1 MKAEGHS
8 MWRIGCRDDEARIR
22 EGASRRTAL
31 SFGRSLV
38 IAVLACLTAAA
49 CPWFS
54 APVQAARAVQPGA
67 GTVVPVFDVPS
78 SLTFCGEKIP
88 LERQDVWELMDRAMI
103 TAVYS
108 HPQVILWIKRANRY
122 FPYVEKKLKERGMP
136 DDLKYIVIA
145 ESALNPYAVSSA
157 KASGPWQFVADTA
170 KRYGLRVDKWIDERQ
185 NFERATDAALSYL
198 TDLYNM
204 YKSWS
209 LAVAAYNCGEN
220 KVVRNL
226 NNQGVQTYFDLDLP
240 LETEFYLFRILAIKT
255 ILSRPESYGYR
266 ITPERRYPPFDY
278 DSVAFSTN
286 KEIPIT
292 AIAQACGATY
302 KAIKEMNPELK
313 QDVVPP
319 GKYRLNIPKGKSD
332 AFKAVFTDGT

>member
-8 MWRIGCRDDEARIR
+8 LWRIGCRDDEAGIR
-22 EGASRRTAL
+22 EGASRRKTL
-31 SFGRSLV
+31 SFGGILV
-38 IAVLACLTAAA
+38 IAVLVWLAAA
-49 CPWFS
+49 AGPWLPS
-54 APVQAARAVQPGA
+54 PVQAAQATPPGP
-67 GTVVPVFDVPS
+67 GTAVPVFDVPS
-78 SLTFCGEKIP
+78 SLTFCGERIP

-103 TAVYS
+103 TSVYNHS
-108 HPQVILWIKRANRY
+108 QVILWIKRSNRY
-122 FPYVEKKLKERGMP
+122 FPYVEKKLKERGLP

-145 ESALNPYAVSSA
+145 ESALNPYAISSA

-204 YKSWS
+204 HKSWG

-220 KVVRNL
+220 KVIRKL
-226 NNQGVQTYFDLDLP
+226 NSQGVQTYFDLDLP

-255 ILSRPESYGYR
+255 ILSRPEFYGYR

-292 AIAQACGATY
+292 AIAQACGATF

-313 QDVVPP
+313 QDTIPP
-319 GKYRLNIPKGKSD
+319 GRYRIHIPKGKTD